1 MLDEEAE
8 SEDSE
13 VIDIAAVGRSDPGA
27 KVWKLGGEAD
37 RSLSVAATQARV
49 GVEVLCVLPA
59 VVGGDDGEEGGGCR
73 KIRLAAM

>member
-8 SEDSE
+8 SEDSG

-37 RSLSVAATQARV
+37 RSLSVASDTGQGWCRSSM
-49 GVEVLCVLPA
+49 CPP
-59 VVGGDDGEEGGGCR
+59 GGCGR
-73 KIRLAAM
+73 